1 MEIAMIARVLAALLS
16 LVALAGAPLAVAQPA
31 PRPTVILV
39 SIDGFRADYP
49 DRGLSPN
56 LARLAE
62 EGVSAA
68 MRPSFPTLTFPNHYT
83 LVTGR
88 HPDRHGIVG
97 NSMVDAELGDF
108 SLRNTAAVS
117 DGRWWDEA
125 EPIWVTAEKAGLPTA
140 TLFWPGSEAEILG
153 VRPRYWLPYDKSLPG
168 DARVD
173 RLLAW
178 LDRPEGERPVLSTLY
193 FDIVDTAG
201 HLHGPDASET
211 EAAVAS
217 VDASIGRLIDGLKAR
232 GLYDG
237 AVLIVVSDHG
247 MAATS
252 PDRTVYLDDLID
264 PAAVRIVYM
273 GASSFLIPGPGRE
286 AEVDAALPGAHPHL
300 DCWRKGEIPSRLALG
315 ANPRVTPIVCLSETG
330 WLLATRA
337 RPVTRPGGAH
347 GYDNVAPEMAAL
359 FIARGPGVVAG
370 RRLTHMDSVDVQ
382 PFIGRLLGLAVP
394 EGDGRPEDTLPA
406 MAR

>member
-1 MEIAMIARVLAALLS
+1 MIAR
-16 LVALAGAPLAVAQPA
+16 AVAVLLGLIAFAAAPIVAAQPSQSA
-31 PRPTVILV
+31 RRPTVILV
-39 SIDGFRADYP
+39 SIDGFRADYLDP
-49 DRGLSPN
+49 GLTPHLS
-56 LARLAE
+56 RLAE

-83 LVTGR
+83 LATGR

-97 NSMVDAELGDF
+97 NSMVDAELGEF
-108 SLRNTAAVS
+108 SLRDTAAVA

-125 EPIWVTAEKAGLPTA
+125 EPIWVTAERAGLPTA

-153 VRPRYWLPYDKSLPG
+153 VRPRDWLPYDKGLPG

-178 LDRPEGERPVLSTLY
+178 LDRPAEARPALSTLY

-201 HLHGPDASET
+201 HRHGPGASET
-211 EAAVAS
+211 EAAIAS

-232 GLYDG
+232 GLYDDT
-237 AVLIVVSDHG
+237 VLIVVSDHG

-252 PDRTVYLDDLID
+252 PDRATYLDDLID
-264 PAAVRIVYM
+264 PAAVQIVYM
-273 GASSFLIPGPGRE
+273 GASSFLIPRPGRE

-300 DCWRKGEIPSRLALG
+300 DCWRKGEIPPRLVLG

-337 RPVTRPGGAH
+337 RPVTGSGGAH

-359 FIARGPGVVAG
+359 FIARGPGIVAG

-382 PFIGRLLGLAVP
+382 PFIGRLLGIAVP

>member
-1 MEIAMIARVLAALLS
+1 MMIARAVAALLG
-16 LVALAGAPLAVAQPA
+16 LFALAAAPLAVAETA
-31 PRPTVILV
+31 RRPMVILV
-39 SIDGFRADYP
+39 SIDGFRADYL
-49 DRGLSPN
+49 DRGLAPTLS
-56 LARLAE
+56 RLAE
-62 EGVSAA
+62 EGASAA

-88 HPDRHGIVG
+88 HPDHHGVVG
-97 NSMVDAELGDF
+97 NSMIDAELGDF
-108 SLRNTAAVS
+108 SLRDTAAVA
-117 DGRWWDEA
+117 DGRWWDGA
-125 EPIWVTAEKAGLPTA
+125 EPIWVTAEKAGLSTA
-140 TLFWPGSEAEILG
+140 TLFWPGSEAEIQG
-153 VRPRYWLPYDKSLPG
+153 VRPRDWLPYDKNLPG

-173 RLLAW
+173 ELLAW
-178 LDRPEGERPVLSTLY
+178 LDQPVGERPVLSTLY

-201 HLHGPDASET
+201 HLHGPEGPET
-211 EAAVAS
+211 EAAIAS
-217 VDASIGRLIDGLKAR
+217 VDASIRRLIEGLTAH
-232 GLYDG
+232 GLYDDT
-237 AVLIVVSDHG
+237 VLIVVSDHG

-264 PAAVRIVYM
+264 PAAVQIVYM
-273 GASSFLIPGPGRE
+273 GASSFLVPRPGRE
-286 AEVDAALPGAHPHL
+286 AEVDAALTGAHPHL
-300 DCWRKGEIPSRLALG
+300 ECWRKGDIPPRLALG
-315 ANPRVTPIVCLSETG
+315 ANPRVAPIVCLSETG

-347 GYDNVAPEMAAL
+347 GYDNVAPEMAAI

-382 PFIGRLLGLAVP
+382 PFLGRLLGIPVP